1 MIKYRKIAVDLLVNI
16 ISYGLPIVLL
26 QFLLLP
32 ILARDMSEDN
42 YGLLLSLTSVVSIF
56 AEMTCGNLANVRI
69 LLNDEYLR
77 KDAIGNFKSL
87 LYIMVFLSSFVV
99 GLVSILLY
107 SVSIQ
112 ETILLLIY
120 YILLSFRSY
129 YIAGF
134 RIENNYNKLMINN
147 MIMCVGYLIGIA
159 LFQVWA
165 VWQIAYIIPA
175 GLACLH
181 ACKKTS
187 LLKEQ
192 KKVTAEFM
200 PLTNKTGSFMIS
212 YVLGSGMTY
221 FDRIYLYPILGGAAV
236 STYHVSTLM
245 GKFLSMLIAPMNM
258 VILSYAAKIKVFT
271 QKMKLGIIIADLI
284 FCGGFAF
291 VAIFLSPIVIQVLYP
306 QYFSLAKEFIP
317 IVTIA
322 TCIFSAATV
331 LRVISMRLVSHNMI
345 FAIESVYAILY
356 VSMSVFFL
364 NLNGLMGFC
373 YATLVAAIVR
383 FSLFGG
389 SLLLYGKGN

>member
-107 SVSIQ
+107 SASIQ

-159 LFQVWA
+159 LFQV
-165 VWQIAYIIPA
+165 
-175 GLACLH
+175 
-181 ACKKTS
+181 
-187 LLKEQ
+187 
-192 KKVTAEFM
+192 
-200 PLTNKTGSFMIS
+200 
-212 YVLGSGMTY
+212 
-221 FDRIYLYPILGGAAV
+221 
-236 STYHVSTLM
+236 
-245 GKFLSMLIAPMNM
+245 
-258 VILSYAAKIKVFT
+258 
-271 QKMKLGIIIADLI
+271 
-284 FCGGFAF
+284 
-291 VAIFLSPIVIQVLYP
+291 
-306 QYFSLAKEFIP
+306 
-317 IVTIA
+317 
-322 TCIFSAATV
+322 
-331 LRVISMRLVSHNMI
+331 
-345 FAIESVYAILY
+345 
-356 VSMSVFFL
+356 
-364 NLNGLMGFC
+364 
-373 YATLVAAIVR
+373 
-383 FSLFGG
+383 
-389 SLLLYGKGN
+389 

>member
-1 MIKYRKIAVDLLVNI
+1 MKKYRKIAADLFVNI
-16 ISYGLPIVLL
+16 FSYGLPIVLL

-32 ILARDMSEDN
+32 VLAKSMSEDN

-77 KDAIGNFKSL
+77 KGAIGNFKPL
-87 LYIMVFLSSFVV
+87 LYIMVCLSSFVV

-107 SVSIQ
+107 SASLQ
-112 ETILLLIY
+112 ETLLLLLY

-134 RIENNYNKLMINN
+134 RIENNYNKLMVNN
-147 MIMCVGYLIGIA
+147 MVMCVGYLIGIA
-159 LFQVWA
+159 LFQIWS

-181 ACKKTS
+181 ACIKTN
-187 LLKEQ
+187 LMKEQ
-192 KKVTAEFM
+192 KKITEELL

-258 VILSYAAKIKVFT
+258 VILSYVAKIEVFT

-291 VAIFLSPIVIQVLYP
+291 FAIFSSPIVVNTLYP
-306 QYFSLAKEFIP
+306 QYFYLAKEFIP
-317 IVTIA
+317 IVTVA
-322 TCIFSAATV
+322 TCLFSAATV

-345 FAIESVYAILY
+345 FVIESVYAILY
-356 VSMSVFFL
+356 VCMSVLFL

-373 YATLVAAIVR
+373 YATLIAAIVR
-383 FSLFGG
+383 FALFGG
-389 SLLLYGKGN
+389 SLLLYGKGK

>member
-1 MIKYRKIAVDLLVNI
+1 MKKYRKIAADLFVNI
-16 ISYGLPIVLL
+16 FSYGLPIVLL

-32 ILARDMSEDN
+32 VLAKSMSEDN

-77 KDAIGNFKSL
+77 KGAIGNFKPL
-87 LYIMVFLSSFVV
+87 LYIMVCLSSFVV

-107 SVSIQ
+107 SASLQ
-112 ETILLLIY
+112 ETLLLLLY

-129 YIAGF
+129 YVAGF
-134 RIENNYNKLMINN
+134 RIENNYNKLMVNN
-147 MIMCVGYLIGIA
+147 MVMCVGYLIGIA
-159 LFQVWA
+159 LFQIWS

-181 ACKKTS
+181 ACIKTN
-187 LLKEQ
+187 LMKEQ
-192 KKVTAEFM
+192 KKITEELL

-258 VILSYAAKIKVFT
+258 VILSYVAKIEVFT

-291 VAIFLSPIVIQVLYP
+291 FAIFSSPIVVNTLYP
-306 QYFSLAKEFIP
+306 QYFYLAKEFIP
-317 IVTIA
+317 IVTVA
-322 TCIFSAATV
+322 TCLFSAATV

-345 FAIESVYAILY
+345 FVIESVYAILY
-356 VSMSVFFL
+356 VCMSVLFL

-373 YATLVAAIVR
+373 YATLIAAIVR
-383 FSLFGG
+383 FALFGG
-389 SLLLYGKGN
+389 SLLLYGKGK

>member
-1 MIKYRKIAVDLLVNI
+1 MKKYRKIAADLFVNI
-16 ISYGLPIVLL
+16 FSYGFPIVLL

-32 ILARDMSEDN
+32 VLAKSMSEDN

-77 KDAIGNFKSL
+77 KGAIGNFKPL
-87 LYIMVFLSSFVV
+87 LYIMVCLSSFVV

-107 SVSIQ
+107 SASLQ
-112 ETILLLIY
+112 ETLLLLLY

-134 RIENNYNKLMINN
+134 RIENNYNKLMVNN
-147 MIMCVGYLIGIA
+147 MVMCVGYLIGIA
-159 LFQVWA
+159 LFQIWS

-181 ACKKTS
+181 ACIKTN
-187 LLKEQ
+187 LMKEQ
-192 KKVTAEFM
+192 KKITEELL

-258 VILSYAAKIKVFT
+258 VILSYVAKIEVFT

-291 VAIFLSPIVIQVLYP
+291 FAIFSSPIVVNTLYP
-306 QYFSLAKEFIP
+306 QYFYLAKEFIP
-317 IVTIA
+317 IVTVA
-322 TCIFSAATV
+322 TCLFSAATV

-345 FAIESVYAILY
+345 FVIESVYAILY
-356 VSMSVFFL
+356 VCMSVLFL

-373 YATLVAAIVR
+373 YATLIAAIVR
-383 FSLFGG
+383 FALFGG
-389 SLLLYGKGN
+389 SLLLYGKGK